1 VPIIKS
7 AGVLHFGSELRDA
20 NPSGTPMRVWGSR
33 RSSPGRQRTAFA
45 RDLVAEE
52 LGMLKSI
59 KRSVRVVTASGDDL
73 TEPPSTLRY
82 ASLEGRRA
90 DTHAARG
97 CHQGLRCEND
107 KA

>member
-1 VPIIKS
+1 MRKKQRLISNAPS
-7 AGVLHFGSELRDA
+7 PLRI
-20 NPSGTPMRVWGSR
+20 SSR
-33 RSSPGRQRTAFA
+33 RGRAFA

-52 LGMLKSI
+52 LGVLKLI
-59 KRSVRVVTASGDDL
+59 KRSMRVLTASGDDL